1 MNHDLFKDLQGN
13 REPALDRYTKPN
25 DQMNDSF
32 SFQEGPG
39 DGKLGEPLC
48 IMEIE
53 LDGGKT
59 KEYIKIYRGQK
70 AHEVV
75 EDCRQKYD
83 LSERAQMRLFEQI
96 TS

>member
-1 MNHDLFKDLQGN
+1 MERNTNPK
-13 REPALDRYTKPN
+13 E
-25 DQMNDSF
+25 QMLDSF
-32 SFQEGPG
+32 SFHGPG
-39 DGKLGEPLC
+39 EDQLGEPLC

-75 EDCRQKYD
+75 EECRRKYD

-96 TS
+96 TSQLEDQNW